1 MNMILCEC
9 GELIK
14 KNTFKEYIQTSVNPS
29 TATIGHN
36 TCGMIFNF
44 IDDKKPKKFSSKTEL
59 KTLATIFARKNNLE
73 IGQYEKF
80 LLEVD
85 RLKTSGTFSD
95 NDILIRAYQK
105 LEFFRKD

>member
-1 MNMILCEC
+1 MILCEC

-44 IDDKKPKKFSSKTEL
+44 IDDKNRVF
-59 KTLATIFARKNNLE
+59 
-73 IGQYEKF
+73 
-80 LLEVD
+80 D
-85 RLKTSGTFSD
+85 
-95 NDILIRAYQK
+95 
-105 LEFFRKD
+105 

>member
-1 MNMILCEC
+1 MYMILCEC

-59 KTLATIFARKNNLE
+59 KSLAAIFSQKNNLKVE
-73 IGQYEKF
+73 QYEKF

-85 RLKTSGTFSD
+85 RLKTSGKFSD
-95 NDILIRAYQK
+95 NEILIGAYQK
-105 LEFFRKD
+105 LEPFRKG